1 MEKEALDLYSL
12 RKSFM
17 DGEVLI
23 CFNGPFSHSIIEEI
37 GIAVK
42 RYLETETA
50 SRSAV
55 SDVFAVFVE
64 LAQNMQSYTHRLSG
78 VRDEAGLDAGTLA
91 IGRHGERY
99 AVSAGNMVDESDVG
113 GLSSRLE
120 ELRSLDKPGLK
131 ALYKERLRA
140 PRSAEGGAGLGLID
154 VARRATQPLSW
165 GFREI
170 DERYRFFSL
179 SVII

>member
-1 MEKEALDLYSL
+1 METAALDLYSL

-17 DGEVLI
+17 EGEVLI

-64 LAQNMQSYTHRLSG
+64 LAQNVQSYTQRLKG
-78 VRDEAGLDAGTLA
+78 RKDEAGLDAGTLA
-91 IGRHGERY
+91 IGRRGDNY
-99 AVSAGNMVDESDVG
+99 AVSAGNMIDHADEG
-113 GLSSRLE
+113 PLSSRLE
-120 ELRSLDKPGLK
+120 ELLGMDKPGLK
-131 ALYKERLRA
+131 AMYKERLRG
-140 PRSAEGGAGLGLID
+140 PRLPVGGAGLGLID
-154 VARRATQPLSW
+154 VARRAAQPLSW
-165 GFREI
+165 SFRQI
-170 DERYRFFSL
+170 DDRYCFFSL

>member
-1 MEKEALDLYSL
+1 MEKSALDLYSL

-37 GIAVK
+37 GVAVK

-64 LAQNMQSYTHRLSG
+64 LAQNMQSYTHRLKG
-78 VRDEAGLDAGTLA
+78 GGEAGLDAGTLA
-91 IGRHGERY
+91 IGRHGEGY
-99 AVSAGNMVDESDVG
+99 AVSAGNMVDQSDVG
-113 GLSSRLE
+113 ALSSRLE
-120 ELRSLDKPGLK
+120 GLKAMDKPGLK
-131 ALYKERLRA
+131 ALYKEKLHA
-140 PRSAEGGAGLGLID
+140 PRPAEGGAGLGLID
-154 VARRATQPLSW
+154 VARRATRPLSW

-170 DERYRFFSL
+170 DDTYRFFSL